1 MINNVEQVKVY
12 ILDDD
17 RIVAHS
23 LCQILEKSGFDVR
36 SFKSAKECL
45 ACCDSNCTGYLL
57 LDHKMPDMTG
67 IEIQELLV
75 ERHCPLKVIFISAMG
90 KDIESTALSMG
101 AIKVFVKPFD
111 PNDLVDLLNQECA
124 VSRTHTAS

>member
-1 MINNVEQVKVY
+1 MATKVY

-23 LCQILEKSGFDVR
+23 LSQILRKSGFDVH
-36 SFKSAKECL
+36 SFKSADECINH
-45 ACCDSNCTGYLL
+45 CDNESIGYLL

-67 IEIQELLV
+67 IQIQKILV
-75 ERHCPLKVIFISAMG
+75 ERKSQLKIIFITAMG
-90 KDIESTALSMG
+90 KEIESAALSMG

-111 PNDLVDLLNQECA
+111 PNDLVDLLKQDTHVDRCNEA
-124 VSRTHTAS
+124 V